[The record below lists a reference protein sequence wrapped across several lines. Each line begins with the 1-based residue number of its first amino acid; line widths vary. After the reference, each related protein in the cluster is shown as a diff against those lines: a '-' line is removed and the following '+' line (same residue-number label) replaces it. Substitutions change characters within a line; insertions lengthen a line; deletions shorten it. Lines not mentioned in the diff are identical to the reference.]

1 MKFLDIVIILVVA
14 ALIVLA
20 WHTAAK
26 KGGCSCG
33 SGSDC
38 CGDCTGCAAKCCG
51 VKSAA
56 EERKKPTG
64 EE

>member
-1 MKFLDIVIILVVA
+1 MKLLDIVIILVVA
-14 ALIVLA
+14 ALLVLA
-20 WHTAAK
+20 WRAAK

-33 SGSDC
+33 SGSGC

-56 EERKKPTG
+56 EESEKPTG